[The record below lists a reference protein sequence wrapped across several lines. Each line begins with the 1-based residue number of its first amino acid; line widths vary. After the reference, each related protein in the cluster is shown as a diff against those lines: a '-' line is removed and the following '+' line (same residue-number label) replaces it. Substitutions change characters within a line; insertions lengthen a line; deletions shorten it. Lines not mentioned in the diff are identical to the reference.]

1 MPGGMRRS
9 VPVILLAAT
18 AAVSLAACASGVSS
32 PQNPQPGATG
42 PAAQPSVT
50 AGLTPQQRADADVK
64 AILASFAVPPGAM
77 KLTAP
82 PASTGETLAN
92 PAQTSVTPDIVDV
105 HSFWEVPG
113 NPATTL
119 AWVGA
124 HLPREFQRTVTIS
137 GKIGSVAD
145 LGDVFSLSQITGVL
159 NQREMLV
166 EVAGAGHGQTAIRV
180 DAQDTWIPAKSP
192 DAVVPAAAAV
202 VTASMNYGMNADGR
216 KPPAPVTIT
225 DPATV
230 AKVAALI
237 NGQPP
242 FPPGT
247 YSCPMDD
254 GMAFILTFRA
264 HQAGPV
270 LATATLALDGCG
282 ATGLE
287 VGKQSYGLGDLDSA
301 RPLATQILKVTGL
314 PWKLPPFEWPA
325 R

>member
-1 MPGGMRRS
+1 MRRS
-9 VPVILLAAT
+9 VPVTLLAAV
-18 AAVSLAACASGVSS
+18 AAVSLTACASGVSS
-32 PQNPQPGATG
+32 LRNPPPEPGATG

-50 AGLTPQQRADADVK
+50 AELTPQQRADADVK
-64 AILASFAVPPGAM
+64 AILASFAVPPGARE
-77 KLTAP
+77 LTAP
-82 PASTGETLAN
+82 PASTGEALAN
-92 PAQTSVTPDIVDV
+92 PAQASVTPDIIDV

-113 NPATTL
+113 NPAAIL

-124 HLPREFQRTVTIS
+124 HLPREFQRTVTMS

-145 LGDVFSLSQITGVL
+145 LGDVFSLSQIAGVL

-166 EVAGAGHGQTAIRV
+166 DVAGAGRGQTAIRV

-192 DAVVPAAAAV
+192 DAVIPAAAAV

-247 YSCPMDD
+247 HSCPMDD

-264 HQAGPV
+264 RRAGPV
-270 LATATLALDGCG
+270 LATATLALNGCG

-287 VGKQSYGLGDLDSA
+287 VGTQDYGLGDLDSA

-325 R
+325 G